1 MGKFSPLIR
10 EDGEKKKRGGGGV
23 GMAEWN
29 LTEERH
35 GTVMR
40 ADNLLSAWGGFTFP
54 PLSRCYEV
62 VRENSRLRR
71 STECETVHRIPLRS
85 RRLLSVDKQI

>member
-1 MGKFSPLIR
+1 MC
-10 EDGEKKKRGGGGV
+10 ECEGGGGV
-23 GMAEWN
+23 QQSWN

-62 VRENSRLRR
+62 VGVQSSAAL
-71 STECETVHRIPLRS
+71 
-85 RRLLSVDKQI
+85 D